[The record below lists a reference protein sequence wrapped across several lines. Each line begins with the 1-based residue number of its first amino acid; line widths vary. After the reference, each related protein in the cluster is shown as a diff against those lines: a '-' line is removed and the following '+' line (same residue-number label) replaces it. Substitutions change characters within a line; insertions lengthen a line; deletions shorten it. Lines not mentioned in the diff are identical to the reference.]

1 MTKAVKDADDDEEE
15 IYDVVIA
22 LKVCIKLTYKTEQ
35 NEKGS

>member
-1 MTKAVKDADDDEEE
+1 MTKAVKDTDDDEEE
-15 IYDVVIA
+15 IYDFIA